1 VVYFVDDDS
10 VLDSGNGLSGEVSV
24 EFQHVEYTPRNN
36 KPLLVKLSSGI
47 VHERLK
53 KGGGHAV
60 QYVFL
65 SLCLSLLSPHRPF
78 FSSCTMLTAMLGTGL
93 DPPPLLLA

>member
-1 VVYFVDDDS
+1 VVHFVDDES
-10 VLDSGNGLSGEVSV
+10 VLDSGSGLSGEVSV
-24 EFQHVEYTPRNN
+24 EFQHVEYTPRNS

-60 QYVFL
+60 QYVFFFL
-65 SLCLSLLSPHRPF
+65 SLTSSHRLF
-78 FSSCTMLTAMLGTGL
+78 CSSCTMLTGMLGTGL
-93 DPPPLLLA
+93 DPPPLLQA